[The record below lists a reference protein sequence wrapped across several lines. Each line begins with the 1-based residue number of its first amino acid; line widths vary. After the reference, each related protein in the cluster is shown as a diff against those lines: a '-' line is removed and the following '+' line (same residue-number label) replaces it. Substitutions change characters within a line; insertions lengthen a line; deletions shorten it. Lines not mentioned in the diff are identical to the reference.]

1 MCGEGPVEKCSL
13 FDDDP
18 EYDPSVWDSDDD
30 SCYGEGDPPDMLL
43 FLHQNRHAYRRQD
56 ALDALPGV
64 LQYCMEQF
72 RAELEKYPLETAIRR
87 HEWMIESLGFQTAKD
102 LVLWAKADGE
112 RWQWALEQRRGF
124 VHG

>member
-56 ALDALPGV
+56 ALDAAIGIELHVGLDRIKV
-64 LQYCMEQF
+64 N
-72 RAELEKYPLETAIRR
+72 RAPRFAGRKQHAENFFQMAQR
-87 HEWMIESLGFQTAKD
+87 LG
-102 LVLWAKADGE
+102 
-112 RWQWALEQRRGF
+112 
-124 VHG
+124 